1 MKRHRVIVL
10 SLVLLSLLFP
20 AFSAV
25 VDPRW
30 YDIDF
35 SQDSWLA
42 SNTHNIVWGGEDLYV
57 GRVDANRT
65 KLSSKAVGY
74 DPNLTLNIVSSSADL
89 KLQHVSDPTK
99 SFPIY
104 LRLAFSGN
112 TTGTFIVNELPYNI
126 PVIADWYSGSNINLN
141 IGTPAGNS
149 IDYQGTYTSYF
160 RFRMYVDYGTP
171 DELLLEEMV
180 MNLMMYHIEPTSLP
194 PGETAVTNLYLTR
207 YPSADNIDLPAMQL
221 NQSSLAVGA
230 VDFQSNDSSNQSSYS
245 LRIEPYPEVLGT
257 FTFTK
262 STGNALP
269 IPYKVHLTGRTT
281 PATLAFTTA
290 VLSKGPAGYWQDWIE
305 LAISGMNYT
314 AVPVT
319 AGTYTSI
326 IRINLIKN

>member
-20 AFSAV
+20 AFSAP
-25 VDPRW
+25 VDPKW
-30 YDIDF
+30 YDIVF
-35 SQDSWLA
+35 TQGSWLA
-42 SNTHNIVWGGEDLYV
+42 SNTHNIPWGGEDLYV
-57 GRVDANRT
+57 GHVDANRT
-65 KLSSKAVGY
+65 RASSKAADY
-74 DPNLTLNIVSSSADL
+74 DPNLTLHITSPTAEL
-89 KLQHVSDPTK
+89 KLQHISDPTK

-104 LRLAFSGN
+104 LRLPFSGN
-112 TTGTFIVNELPYNI
+112 TNQTFIVNESPFDI
-126 PVIADWYSGSNINLN
+126 PVIVNWYSGANIYLN
-141 IGTPAGNS
+141 IGSPGGSSAG
-149 IDYQGTYTSYF
+149 YEGTYTTYF
-160 RFRMYVDYGTP
+160 RFRMYADYGTP

-180 MNLMMYHIEPTSLP
+180 MNLMMYYITPTSLP

-221 NQSSLAVGA
+221 NQSSLVVGT

-245 LRIEPYPEVLGT
+245 LRIEPYPEPLGT

-269 IPYKVHLTGRTT
+269 IPYKVHLTGRTS
-281 PATLAFTTA
+281 PATGFFTTN
-290 VLSKGPAGYWQDWIE
+290 VPSKGPAGYWQDWIE